1 MGRKLWITP
10 DQTWWIPPWKFIPE
24 LACPR
29 SWLDAGERA
38 PRTRQVRAPDTCR
51 YNPTCARA
59 KRVWLV
65 LCDFA
70 LVWKTGHEHCCKT
83 ERMLV
88 NVSSELLP
96 VP

>member
-1 MGRKLWITP
+1 
-10 DQTWWIPPWKFIPE
+10 
-24 LACPR
+24 
-29 SWLDAGERA
+29 
-38 PRTRQVRAPDTCR
+38 VRAPDTCR